1 MILVFGISGTGNT
14 ALYFEQKVEDSTVQP
29 LKDSTAQDDARPF
42 FCLFAG
48 VIGGA
53 NLAGFGVTASTKTHK
68 VTDLTGAGAFVLS
81 AAACAW

>member
-1 MILVFGISGTGNT
+1 MCTLLYTVCRVSCITDCVWCAAYFLCIL
-14 ALYFEQKVEDSTVQP
+14 
-29 LKDSTAQDDARPF
+29 
-42 FCLFAG
+42 AG

-53 NLAGFGVTASTKTHK
+53 NLAGYAITAGTRTHK